1 MSYQMV
7 LGFLQFGIF
16 LLEETKKIMSFEA
29 LLAVAETVAI
39 TNPTSN
45 NADPN
50 LTLKHAFEI
59 CCLIFE
65 LKKSH

>member
-1 MSYQMV
+1 M
-7 LGFLQFGIF
+7 
-16 LLEETKKIMSFEA
+16 LEETKNNE
-29 LLAVAETVAI
+29 LLSIIGSCRNTVAI

-65 LKKSH
+65 FKKSH